1 MSRFECSGCGSRS
14 CDGRCFDE
22 SSDGTMC
29 VRCNNDPAIEDETLC
44 IYCDRLLSKQV
55 ERELRFTVEQQ
66 RRVA

>member
-1 MSRFECSGCGSRS
+1 
-14 CDGRCFDE
+14 
-22 SSDGTMC
+22 MC

-44 IYCDRLLSKQV
+44 IYCDRLLDKQV